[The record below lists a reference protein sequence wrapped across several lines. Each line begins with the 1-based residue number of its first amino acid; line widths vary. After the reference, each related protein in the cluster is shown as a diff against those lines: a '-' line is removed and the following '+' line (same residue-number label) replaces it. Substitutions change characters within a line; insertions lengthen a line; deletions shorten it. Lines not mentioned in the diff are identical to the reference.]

1 MKIVIVGA
9 GAVGFNL
16 AKQLSNEGH
25 DISIVERDPA
35 LVRKISEKLDAFV
48 VAGEGSS
55 PSVLETAGIRDAEM
69 LLSVTNSDEV
79 NIVVCM
85 LANQY
90 GVKKK
95 IARIRNYEFTSKN
108 SFMKEGEFFI
118 DHMINP
124 DFVTVSSILK
134 IIETPGSTYVA
145 DFKDINVVL
154 RGFNI
159 PTDAPIAGKRLAELE
174 EIGSTDSFLIA
185 AIQRGEEVII
195 PNGDTK
201 IMPNDNIFVVVAEA
215 GLPYLLPMVNKRSE
229 RVEKVIIYSA
239 TNIGLLVAKKLENIS
254 INVTLIEPKEELAK
268 TAAAEL
274 TKTVVLHGNATNI
287 ELLNEASIETVDFFI
302 AASNDEQSNLL
313 AAMLAK
319 KLGAKKSI
327 VITNVP
333 DYVSIINS
341 LGMDVVINPRLI
353 TVSSILQY
361 VRRGRIP
368 SVLQLNE
375 FGTEA
380 IEFEIEADSKIAG
393 KQLKDT
399 KFPQGAI
406 IGAIIHKGIMD
417 IPRGKHVLNSGDRV
431 IVISLPSAIEK
442 VQSLFSKKKG

>member
-25 DISIVERDPA
+25 DISIIERDPA
-35 LVRKISEKLDAFV
+35 LVRKISEKLDVFV

-55 PSVLETAGIRDAEM
+55 PSALETAGIRDTDM

-85 LANQY
+85 LASQY

-95 IARIRNYEFTSKN
+95 IARIRNYEFTDKN
-108 SFMKEGEFFI
+108 SFMKKGEFFI

-124 DFVTVSSILK
+124 DLVTVSSILK

-154 RGFNI
+154 RGFSI
-159 PTDAPIAGKRLAELE
+159 PADAPIAGKRLTELE

-195 PNGDTK
+195 PNGETK
-201 IMPNDNIFVVVAEA
+201 ILPNDNIFVVVAEA
-215 GLPYLLPMVNKRSE
+215 GIPYLLPMVNKRSE
-229 RVEKVIIYSA
+229 SVEKIIIYSA

-254 INVTLIEPKEELAK
+254 IDVTLIEPKEELAK
-268 TAAAEL
+268 AAAAEL
-274 TKTVVLHGNATNI
+274 TKTIVLHGDATNI
-287 ELLNEASIETVDFFI
+287 DLLNEAFIETTDFFI

-375 FGTEA
+375 CGTEA
-380 IEFEIEADSKIAG
+380 IEFEIEEDSKVAG
-393 KQLKDT
+393 KQLKDA

-406 IGAIIHKGIMD
+406 IGAVIHKGVMN
-417 IPRGKHVLNSGDRV
+417 IPSGKNVLNPGDRV
-431 IVISLPSAIEK
+431 IVFSLPSAIEK
-442 VQSLFSKKKG
+442 VQSIFSKKKS